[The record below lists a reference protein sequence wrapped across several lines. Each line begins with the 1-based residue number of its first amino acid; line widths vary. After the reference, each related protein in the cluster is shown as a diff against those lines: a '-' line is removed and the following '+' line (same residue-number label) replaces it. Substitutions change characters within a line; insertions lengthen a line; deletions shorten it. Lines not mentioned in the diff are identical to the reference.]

1 MKSQLIRVPFLLLSL
16 LGFTLCAAEDLD
28 LPEDKG
34 KDVVESTCIDCHS
47 SERIKAQHLDEEG
60 WNAVVREMIENG
72 ASINANDV
80 KTIVDYLSKNFG
92 PEKKVNINKAKAD
105 EIATALKLTPIE
117 VDAVVQYRT
126 RHGKFKDLS
135 ELESLPGLAD
145 KIEAKRA
152 LIEF

>member
-16 LGFTLCAAEDLD
+16 LGFTLSAAEDLD

-135 ELESLPGLAD
+135 ELETLPGLAD

>member
-1 MKSQLIRVPFLLLSL
+1 VKSQLIRVPFLLLSL
-16 LGFTLCAAEDLD
+16 LGFTLSAAEDLD

-92 PEKKVNINKAKAD
+92 PEKKVNINRAKAD
-105 EIATALKLTPIE
+105 EIATALKLAPIE

-135 ELESLPGLAD
+135 ELESLPGLSD
-145 KIEAKRA
+145 KIEAKKA